1 MLNTTNDLCVS
12 NSMVRIRVY
21 QTCYE
26 GSIPFSR
33 LSNRFHCISTL
44 KTNEP
49 GHKSWFFVFMIFV
62 CKYNNKCM
70 YTHIIM
76 PQTTLRLRYIN
87 TTDSSS
93 YLEIKDIIGWRVGDR
108 VYLDGLEAT
117 KLSFKLL
124 YWQTTETHW
133 KMDLENLRLYAIEP
147 GDREKPI
154 STIVVDNVIEYDSI
168 PLRFVDQITK
178 GKRQCYLVHEGV
190 ISEMS

>member
-1 MLNTTNDLCVS
+1 
-12 NSMVRIRVY
+12 
-21 QTCYE
+21 
-26 GSIPFSR
+26 
-33 LSNRFHCISTL
+33 
-44 KTNEP
+44 
-49 GHKSWFFVFMIFV
+49 
-62 CKYNNKCM
+62 M

-87 TTDSSS
+87 TTNSSS
-93 YLEIKDIIGWRVGDR
+93 YLEIKDIIGWRVGEK

-133 KMDLENLRLYAIEP
+133 KMGLENLRLYSIEP
-147 GDREKPI
+147 DDREKPI
-154 STIVVDNVIEYDSI
+154 STIVVDNVIEYDST

-190 ISEMS
+190 TFEMS